1 LDLKIQRLD
10 IEDAQDELTI
20 MQALYE
26 GGFTSEE
33 NLVIVQIDLSVER
46 LEAEKIEYDILMQ
59 KLNLAKYFEI
69 GG

>member
-1 LDLKIQRLD
+1 
-10 IEDAQDELTI
+10 

-33 NLVIVQIDLSVER
+33 NLVIAQIDLSVER